1 MWSPQIGDPTFMGW
15 ATVVAY
21 IVATLLALLTLMKG
35 PGRQRVFWFVLT
47 ALLFLLAINKQL
59 DLQSA
64 LTAAGRCLANAQGWY
79 DNRRVVQ
86 IIFIS
91 TIAIIAALT
100 ALMLAWTMRRDL
112 PQIWLALLG
121 VVFLLA
127 FVAIRA
133 AGFHHFDWFIGY
145 QIGGIRMN
153 WVLELGGIILIA
165 ANALFLLVR
174 RPRY

>member
-1 MWSPQIGDPTFMGW
+1 MGW

-21 IVATLLALLTLMKG
+21 VLATILALLTLIKG
-35 PGRQRVFWFVLT
+35 ARRQRFFWFVLT

-86 IIFIS
+86 VIFIS
-91 TIAIIAALT
+91 AIAMIALITALT
-100 ALMLAWTMRRDL
+100 LAWTMRRDL
-112 PQIWLALLG
+112 GRIWLALVG
-121 VVFLLA
+121 VIFLLA

-145 QIGGIRMN
+145 QVAGIRMN
-153 WVLELGGIILIA
+153 WILELGGITLIA
-165 ANALFLLVR
+165 ANALFLLLR
-174 RPRY
+174 RPQY